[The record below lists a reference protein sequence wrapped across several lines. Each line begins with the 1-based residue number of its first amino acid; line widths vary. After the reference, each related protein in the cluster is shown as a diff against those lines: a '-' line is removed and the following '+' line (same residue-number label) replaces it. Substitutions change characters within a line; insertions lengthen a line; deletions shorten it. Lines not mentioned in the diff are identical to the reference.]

1 METHLKTS
9 STVIGDLDYLR
20 KAGLASLAFFYFDS
34 RDFMFRKKDVRSL
47 LSSLLYQLHNQ
58 SDSYYNILS
67 DFYLAHH
74 RGSQHPS
81 DVALSQCLKDMLNCP
96 GQTPIYIVIDGIDE
110 CLKSSGR
117 LYPHEEVLVLV
128 QELVGLHLPNLHI
141 CITSRPDIDIKA
153 VIHPLT
159 SHSVSLHNEKG
170 QVQDIVDYVT
180 FIVNSDP
187 GMRRWRVE
195 DRELVI
201 DVLSQK
207 ADGM

>member
-1 METHLKTS
+1 VETHSKTS

-34 RDFMFRKKDVRSL
+34 TGLMFRKKDVRSL

-67 DFYLAHH
+67 DFYSAHH
-74 RGSQHPS
+74 RGSQYPS
-81 DVALSQCLKDMLNCP
+81 DVALNQCLKDMLNCP
-96 GQTPIYIVIDGIDE
+96 GQAPIYIVIDGIDE
-110 CLKSSGR
+110 CLKSFGR